1 MKAKVIIKETIA
13 MIILI
18 AAIALITILVFFDY
32 IKAEADQPQAAI
44 YQMTPEEENLI
55 AEKQKYTE
63 EKDKLILS
71 SDYSIDEED
80 LKLFKE
86 SGTLTQGQSS
96 PFDEMPITDILYD
109 QAGNAYYNTT
119 NVRKPHKTNTTNET
133 NNNTTNNQTEN
144 TINNDKNQV
153 TNTTNQPTTT
163 TNNSTAT
170 YSYSAHNSY
179 SSDISTSS
187 PSSGTIIESYSGAG
201 K

>member
-1 MKAKVIIKETIA
+1 MKVIIKETIA
-13 MIILI
+13 MITLI

-55 AEKQKYTE
+55 AEKQRYDE
-63 EKDKLILS
+63 EKDKLVLS

-80 LKLFKE
+80 LKAYKE

-96 PFDEMPITDILYD
+96 PFDEMPITDVLYD

-119 NVRKPHKTNTTNET
+119 NVRKSTQ
-133 NNNTTNNQTEN
+133 NNTVQNNTITSNQTEN
-144 TINNDKNQV
+144 NTTSTNTTQNQV
-153 TNTTNQPTTT
+153 TNT

-170 YSYSAHNSY
+170 YSYSAHNAY

-187 PSSGTIIESYSGAG
+187 PSSGTIIPSYSGAG

>member
-1 MKAKVIIKETIA
+1 MKVIIKETIA
-13 MIILI
+13 MITLI

-55 AEKQKYTE
+55 AEKQRYDE
-63 EKDKLILS
+63 EKDKLVIS

-80 LKLFKE
+80 LKAYKE

-96 PFDEMPITDILYD
+96 PFDEMPITDVLYD

-119 NVRKPHKTNTTNET
+119 NVRKSTQ
-133 NNNTTNNQTEN
+133 NNTVQNNTITSNQTEN
-144 TINNDKNQV
+144 NTTSTNTTQNQV
-153 TNTTNQPTTT
+153 TNT

-170 YSYSAHNSY
+170 YSYSAHNAY

-187 PSSGTIIESYSGAG
+187 PSSGTIIPSYSGAG